1 MRLLRI
7 ESLEIGDKLSRP
19 IYNDNGRVLIHQGVP
34 LTAKMI
40 DRLKQLEIS
49 YIYVEDPDTD
59 DIQHQ
64 YPISETVRKNAMTSI
79 KESLGQIQESGILSK
94 SFIFGKTEKKMME
107 VVRSILTELQN
118 NKHVISLLSDVYTYD
133 DYIYT
138 HSLNVTIYSIA
149 LATELNYNAKQLE
162 QIGFGAILHD
172 VGKMLVPKEILLKK
186 DKLTDEE
193 FDLIKKHSEAG
204 FEVLRKAA
212 NIPLVAAHCAYQ
224 HHERLNG
231 SGYPRGIKGDAIH
244 PYAKIIGIAD
254 VFDAVTSDRVYRGA
268 MLPHEALEILYAGSG
283 TLFDKDMVEAF
294 RKSVAVYPNGLGVIL
309 SDGSK
314 GVIARQNPHL
324 CDRPV
329 VRVLEKD
336 GLRLTQFYELDL
348 SKELNIIIK
357 DCDTTIPA
365 KAVKI

>member
-1 MRLLRI
+1 MRLFRI
-7 ESLEIGDKLSRP
+7 ESLEVGDKLSRP
-19 IYNDNGRVLIHQGVP
+19 IYNVNGRVLIRQGVA

-40 DRLKQLEIS
+40 ERLMEMEIS

-59 DIQHQ
+59 DIQHH
-64 YPISETVRKNAMTSI
+64 YPISEEVRQNAMTSI
-79 KESLGQIQESGILSK
+79 KESLGQIRDNGNLSK
-94 SFIFGKTEKKMME
+94 SYIFEKTEKKMMK
-107 VVRSILTELQN
+107 VVRNILTEFN
-118 NKHVISLLSDVYTYD
+118 SNKQVISLLSDVYTYD

-149 LATELNYNAKQLE
+149 LGTELNYNAKQLE

-186 DKLTDEE
+186 ERLTDEE
-193 FDLIKKHSEAG
+193 FSIIKKHSEDG
-204 FEVLRKAA
+204 FEVLRKTA

-224 HHERLNG
+224 HHERING

-283 TLFDKDMVEAF
+283 TLFDQEMVESF
-294 RKSVAVYPNGLGVIL
+294 RRSVAVYPNGLGVVL
-309 SDGSK
+309 SDGSQ

-324 CDRPV
+324 CDRPI

-336 GLRLTQFYELDL
+336 GKRLSQHYEIDL

-365 KAVKI
+365 KAEKI